1 MTTDSENSTNQQRF
15 HSDLEARVAEKYQQQ
30 GFSVIANPAFSLLP
44 FDLGGYRPDLIAQK
58 EPDQNYI
65 IEVKSSSRQISV
77 DRFRSIA
84 EIVHAHPGWKFLLV
98 TVDDELPIGSELDL
112 FQYTEA
118 QQRAGQAETL
128 IAGGASEAAF
138 LFLWSTLEGMMR
150 RRSMDSGI
158 PIERLTPLAMINH
171 LYSQGELS
179 REQFHAA
186 KELVSIRNRAVHG
199 YRDPQL
205 EVGVNKLLLLVRE
218 LANEWQQE

>member
-1 MTTDSENSTNQQRF
+1 MTTDFENSTNQQRF
-15 HSDLEARVAEKYQQQ
+15 HSDLEARVAEKYQRQ
-30 GFSVIANPAFSLLP
+30 GFSVIANPGFSLLP
-44 FDLGGYRPDLIAQK
+44 FDLGGYKPDLIAQK
-58 EPDQNYI
+58 EPDQNFI
-65 IEVKSSSRQISV
+65 IEVKSSSRQLSV

-84 EIVHAHPGWKFLLV
+84 EIVRAHPGWQFLLV
-98 TVDDELPIGSELDL
+98 TADDELPIGSELDL
-112 FQYTEA
+112 IQYDEA
-118 QQRAGQAETL
+118 LLRADHAEAL
-128 IAGGASEAAF
+128 IAGGAAEAAF

-150 RRSMDSGI
+150 RRSMDSNI

-205 EVGVNKLLLLVRE
+205 EAGADRLLLLVRE
-218 LANEWQQE
+218 LATEWRQH